1 MIYIFL
7 RPLRLCGEKQMKK
20 NDKTSKTK
28 KPSTETGRSGTA
40 IWICLIFVV
49 SAWMFVLGIL
59 VGRGTAP
66 VKFDTEK
73 LQKELIALKE
83 AVLKEEKKRFKI
95 DSDTGTGRVDL
106 GFYEELKAA
115 KPKKESRPEKK
126 VVDVRPSPQPVKTAS
141 TGQAETAG
149 GFTIQVASL
158 KDPKVA
164 GEMAKRLKAKGYPAY
179 TTIVKIPE
187 KGIWFRVRT
196 GKFKD
201 RAEAGDMLSKLKK
214 EKFKPIVVQNQQKNN
229 LPQRSRR
236 PQRSEK

>member
-1 MIYIFL
+1 MTNKAKEKKKRFL
-7 RPLRLCGEKQMKK
+7 WLM
-20 NDKTSKTK
+20 DK
-28 KPSTETGRSGTA
+28 GTTT
-40 IWICLIFVV
+40 WICLIVFV
-49 SAWMFVLGIL
+49 SAWMFVLGIF

-66 VKFDTEK
+66 VKFDIEK
-73 LQKELIALKE
+73 LQKELVALKE
-83 AVLKEEKKRFKI
+83 AVIKEEKKRFKI

-106 GFYEELKAA
+106 DFYEALKDT

-141 TGQAETAG
+141 TGQAGTAG

-158 KDPKVA
+158 KDSKVA

-187 KGIWFRVRT
+187 KGIWFRVRI

-201 RAEAGDMLSKLKK
+201 RAEARDMLSRLKK
-214 EKFKPIVVQNQQKNN
+214 NKFKPIVVQSK
-229 LPQRSRR
+229 
-236 PQRSEK
+236 